1 MVPFLDFHS
10 KVSFDVIWASEC
22 VLWTDSCP
30 KRVAN
35 GAPKGVQN
43 ELKTRVPTKT
53 TKMLFGILFATFQP
67 CQTSFI
73 TSISGTDL
81 GHLGGVR
88 REVQKRTPPKHTTP
102 VEGPK
107 GDFLASESLPFSGK
121 ILQDGV
127 LEDTP

>member
-1 MVPFLDFHS
+1 MALENDR
-10 KVSFDVIWASEC
+10 K
-22 VLWTDSCP
+22 
-30 KRVAN
+30 KRSTKIA
-35 GAPKGVQN
+35 KI
-43 ELKTRVPTKT
+43 LKTCDLGSPKKQGKCCFYTS
-53 TKMLFGILFATFQP
+53 FATFQP